1 MPTKIEL
8 LKVRDF
14 GEIITDSF
22 GFARQNFK
30 QLVKCFFVFSGFFM
44 LAGALLMALHQS
56 KVLNEVTSGDFGE
69 SRSVF
74 GGAYSNLGA
83 DYWSAV
89 FLLVVGYINLQVSV
103 LSYMAI
109 YREKGN
115 VAATLEEVW
124 GYVKYFFL
132 RLFGSAILLGIMMIG
147 AVLIVFAILFA
158 ISSSN
163 TYLAVFLAF
172 LLCIVPVIYI
182 YPIFSMIFP
191 TIVFENGSFGY
202 AFRRSFTIIKRN
214 WWATFGALFI
224 MGLITW
230 IASFV
235 ILVPVV
241 ILNMI
246 NLITH
251 MGKATS
257 FSMVTTIVTAVLESL
272 SHMLYIV
279 PIITV
284 SLCYFNLTEQLD
296 GEGLLS
302 RISLLG
308 TVQPAREED
317 NKPDED
323 EEDEI

>member
-22 GFARQNFK
+22 TFARQNFK
-30 QLVKCFFVFSGFFM
+30 PLVKCFFVFCGFFM

-56 KVLNEVTSGDFGE
+56 KVLNSITNSDFGE

-74 GGAYSNLGA
+74 GQAYSNLGA
-83 DYWSAV
+83 DYWSAIV
-89 FLLVVGYINLQVSV
+89 LLVVGYINLQVSV
-103 LSYMAI
+103 LSYMAL

-115 VAATLEEVW
+115 IAPTVEEVW
-124 GYVKYFFL
+124 GYIKYFFL
-132 RLFGSAILLGIMMIG
+132 RIFGSAILIAIMMIG
-147 AVLIVFAILFA
+147 AVLLVFVILFT

-163 TYLAVFLAF
+163 TFLAIF
-172 LLCIVPVIYI
+172 LTVLLCIVPFVYI
-182 YPIFSMIFP
+182 YPIFTLIFP
-191 TIVFENGSFGY
+191 VMVFENASFGY
-202 AFRRSFTIIKRN
+202 AFRRSFTIIKKN

-224 MGLITW
+224 MGLIIW

-235 ILVPVV
+235 ILVPVI
-241 ILNMI
+241 ILNAI
-246 NLITH
+246 NLIAH
-251 MGKATS
+251 FGKGAP
-257 FSMVTTIVTAVLESL
+257 FSMVTAIVTAVLEAL

-284 SLCYFNLTEQLD
+284 SLCYFNLTEQLE

-302 RISLLG
+302 RINMLG
-308 TVQPAREED
+308 TIQPVREED
-317 NKPDED
+317 NQPEEDED
-323 EEDEI
+323 EI